1 MTRQRPDDE
10 PRDAHLV
17 AALRHAPD
25 HDVTPP
31 ARVTAAILGHA
42 QQAVRAPQSGALAWR
57 DSLRSAFARLWQPAP
72 MAAFGTLALA
82 TLIGVLWGGREWPD
96 ATPSLRPDQAAAPLR
111 DDTAAGKAAPAPA
124 ADAVREAT
132 RTEPRPPALQPPLAG
147 KPVAPAPAT
156 LPATARARQDATPPR
171 RAAPQAEA
179 RVAAQGAAGA
189 ALQPAEAQPA
199 SRSSAGAEAA
209 QAADAAAP
217 APVQRDALAKSLAEA
232 APAAARPRSEAAAP
246 SATGSTRGIA
256 SPLTAI
262 AAEIEAAASDPS
274 RVRWRVAPQRLVA
287 HDAAQRDWWSALVR
301 ESNGRWQRGGAGA
314 GSGAESAPITL
325 LIDGAPR
332 GSVGFEP
339 QAVIWRDAS
348 GAMWRA
354 PIAADT
360 SSAWREAVARW

>member
-1 MTRQRPDDE
+1 MTGQRPDDE

-25 HDVTPP
+25 RDVTPP

-42 QQAVRAPQSGALAWR
+42 QQAVRAPQSGARVWR
-57 DSLRSAFARLWQPAP
+57 GSLRSAFTRLWQPAP

-82 TLIGVLWGGREWPD
+82 TLIGVLWGGRDWPD
-96 ATPSLRPDQAAAPLR
+96 ARPSLRPDHAAPSR
-111 DDTAAGKAAPAPA
+111 EGTAAVRAAPAPA

-132 RTEPRPPALQPPLAG
+132 RVEPRRPAPQPPLAG

-156 LPATARARQDATPPR
+156 LPATARARQDATVQR
-171 RAAPQAEA
+171 LAAPQAEA
-179 RVAAQGAAGA
+179 RMAAQGAAGA

-199 SRSSAGAEAA
+199 VRPPAGAEAA
-209 QAADAAAP
+209 QAANAAAP
-217 APVQRDALAKSLAEA
+217 APVQRDALAKSLADA
-232 APAAARPRSEAAAP
+232 APAAARMRSEAAAP
-246 SATGSTRGIA
+246 SAAGSTLAIA

-262 AAEIEAAASDPS
+262 ALETDAAASDSS

-287 HDAAQRDWWSALVR
+287 HDAAQRDWWAALVR
-301 ESNGRWQRGGAGA
+301 ESNGRWQRVGAGA
-314 GSGAESAPITL
+314 GGGAESAPITL
-325 LIDGAPR
+325 LIDGVPR
-332 GSVGFEP
+332 GSVSFEP

-354 PIAADT
+354 PIAADA
-360 SSAWREAVARW
+360 SRAWQEAVARW